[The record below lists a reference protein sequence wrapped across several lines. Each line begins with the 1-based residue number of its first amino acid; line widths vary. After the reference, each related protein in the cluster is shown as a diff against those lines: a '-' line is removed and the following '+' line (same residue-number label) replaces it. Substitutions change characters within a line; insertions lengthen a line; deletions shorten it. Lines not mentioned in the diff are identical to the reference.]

1 MGNFAKFE
9 HDKVYV
15 PIRTNRDLEKFG
27 EWQERYL
34 NDIHLHVHIVPY
46 TDDLLVM
53 GNGRHN
59 MRRVASQIGS
69 VLASSYNEKP
79 LRREKKI

>member
-15 PIRTNRDLEKFG
+15 PIRTNSDLKKFG
-27 EWQERYL
+27 EWHERYL
-34 NDIHLHVHIVPY
+34 NDIHLHVHVVPY

-53 GNGRHN
+53 GNNRHN

-69 VLASSYNEKP
+69 VLASSYNGKP